1 MINNI
6 LTVTKF
12 TYLEVYRSK
21 LMISL
26 IFLALGLI
34 LITFV
39 ASEFAY
45 GAPAKVAL
53 DVGLGIMSISN
64 LIISIFIGSTL
75 LNKEIEQR
83 TLYMVLSKPISR
95 SSFLLGKI
103 FGLSTVLL
111 INSIVLGFLSIFL
124 FKHYGGDYQ
133 SLFIWAIY
141 FSFLEAFTVLA
152 FAIFFSL
159 VTNTTLSV
167 IFTITVFIAGHAIN
181 ETSKI
186 LFVKGTES
194 LAATMNVIF
203 FLVPNFYRLNLK
215 DFVLYQQNISGQ
227 YLLMTQLYI
236 ACYLFALIG
245 AVLIIFKNKNLD

>member
-1 MINNI
+1 MIKNI
-6 LTVTKF
+6 FTVTKF

-21 LMISL
+21 LMVSL
-26 IFLALGLI
+26 IFLAFGLVVF
-34 LITFV
+34 TFV

-75 LNKEIEQR
+75 LSKEIDQR

-111 INSIVLGFLSIFL
+111 INTFVLGALSIFL
-124 FKHYGGDYQ
+124 FRYYGGDYQ
-133 SLFIWAIY
+133 PLFFWAIY
-141 FSFLEAFTVLA
+141 FSFFEAFTVLA

-159 VTNTTLSV
+159 LTNTTLSV
-167 IFTITVFIAGHAIN
+167 IFTMTVFIAGHAIN

-186 LFVKGTES
+186 LFVKLSES
-194 LAATMNVIF
+194 MGVTMKLISF
-203 FLVPNFYRLNLK
+203 FIPNFYKLNLK
-215 DFVLYQQNISGQ
+215 DFVLYQQNISAE
-227 YLLMTQLYI
+227 YLWTTQLYI
-236 ACYLFALIG
+236 GCYLLALLG
-245 AVLIIFKNKNLD
+245 AVLLIFKNKNLD

>member
-1 MINNI
+1 MKNV

-12 TYLEVYRSK
+12 TFIEVYRSR

-26 IFLALGLI
+26 IFLALGLV
-34 LITFV
+34 LLTFV

-75 LNKEIEQR
+75 LSKEIEQR

-103 FGLSTVLL
+103 LGLSTVLL
-111 INSIVLGFLSIFL
+111 INSIVLGALSIFL
-124 FKHYGGDYQ
+124 FINYGGNYQ
-133 SLFIWAIY
+133 QLFFWAIY
-141 FSFLEAFTVLA
+141 FSFIEAFTVLS
-152 FAIFFSL
+152 FAVFFSL
-159 VTNTTLSV
+159 LTNTTLSV
-167 IFTITVFIAGHAIN
+167 IFTITVFIAGHAVN

-186 LFVKGTES
+186 LFVKLSDS
-194 LAATMNVIF
+194 LLIAMKVIF
-203 FLVPNFYRLNLK
+203 YFLPSFYKLNLK
-215 DFVLYQQNISGQ
+215 DFVLYQQTVSTQ
-227 YLLMTQLYI
+227 YLWMTHLYI
-236 ACYLFALIG
+236 FCYLFGLLSAIL
-245 AVLIIFKNKNLD
+245 LIFKNKNLD

>member
-1 MINNI
+1 MKNI
-6 LTVTKF
+6 FTVTKF

-26 IFLALGLI
+26 IFLALGLVV
-34 LITFV
+34 LSFV

-83 TLYMVLSKPISR
+83 TLYMVLSRPISR

-103 FGLSTVLL
+103 LGLSAVLL
-111 INSIVLGFLSIFL
+111 INSIILGALSIFL
-124 FKHYGGDYQ
+124 FIHYGGDYQ
-133 SLFIWAIY
+133 SLFAWAIY

-159 VTNTTLSV
+159 LTNTTLSV

-186 LFVKGTES
+186 LFVKMSDS
-194 LAATMNVIF
+194 LEATMNVIF

-215 DFVLYQQNISGQ
+215 DFVIYQQTIPGQ

-236 ACYLFALIG
+236 ACYLFALLA